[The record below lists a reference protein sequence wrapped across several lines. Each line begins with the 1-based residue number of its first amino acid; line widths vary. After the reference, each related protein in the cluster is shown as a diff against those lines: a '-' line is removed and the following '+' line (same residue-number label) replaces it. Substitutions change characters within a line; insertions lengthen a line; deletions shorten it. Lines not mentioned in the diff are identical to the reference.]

1 MSSCVDGEREGASA
15 EISFERSEEA
25 ARDRECRRTR
35 ATSAAAAHQE
45 RLLRP
50 SANSGKNSGKP
61 LLDGGQGK
69 KASTSRKGR
78 LEKTAKTI
86 KQTTANAPSGK
97 SQKERLEEERQRRR
111 VTVQMRREPK

>member
-1 MSSCVDGEREGASA
+1 M
-15 EISFERSEEA
+15 
-25 ARDRECRRTR
+25 
-35 ATSAAAAHQE
+35 
-45 RLLRP
+45 LRP

-97 SQKERLEEERQRRR
+97 SQKERLEEDRQQRR
-111 VTVQMRREPK
+111 VTVQMQREPKRTPTTPKEPASVEARGRLTSRHLLEDQGLACGRVHPPRTDASDR